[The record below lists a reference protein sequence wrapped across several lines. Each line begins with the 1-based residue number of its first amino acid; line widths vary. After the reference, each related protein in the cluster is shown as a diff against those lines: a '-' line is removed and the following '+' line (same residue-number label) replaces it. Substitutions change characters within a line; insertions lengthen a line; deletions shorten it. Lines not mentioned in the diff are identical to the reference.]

1 MDIFSHESV
10 FSSRAWTEKREKGRI
25 CIDLHRGAGIIRMGG
40 RRMGR
45 RSAANVL
52 LFVTHLRLATACD
65 VIIYRYSRFR
75 ITANFWNALH
85 RVTREA
91 ADSAGGAVLPQP
103 FPCPR
108 KARGRLQRCC
118 RKPQRSVSL
127 SGGQGRLQ
135 GQSSRQKIKKT
146 YRKVSCTSAP
156 AGCLP
161 FRLSYYLC
169 WIRPCSFKS
178 SAHSTAPPAAP
189 RSVLWERPTNF
200 QSKSVSSLR
209 RPMETPI
216 PFS

>member
-1 MDIFSHESV
+1 
-10 FSSRAWTEKREKGRI
+10 
-25 CIDLHRGAGIIRMGG
+25 
-40 RRMGR
+40 MGR

-118 RKPQRSVSL
+118 RKP
-127 SGGQGRLQ
+127 LQ

-209 RPMETPI
+209 RPMETPM

>member
-1 MDIFSHESV
+1 MQHEALYPVNSN
-10 FSSRAWTEKREKGRI
+10 KKGRKGESASI
-25 CIDLHRGAGIIRMGG
+25 FIGAQV
-40 RRMGR
+40 
-45 RSAANVL
+45 SS
-52 LFVTHLRLATACD
+52 D
-65 VIIYRYSRFR
+65 R

-85 RVTREA
+85 RVTCEA

-209 RPMETPI
+209 RPMETPM